1 MASKKTWCW
10 LVVVLLSG
18 LGARETR
25 AEGALTFFGGANIG
39 GDLNLL
45 TDGGDLDIAASIE
58 NSPLFGL
65 RVGTQGF
72 PLGFEGSLTYSPSA
86 LIGGIDDAVDIQ
98 TSILFVEANVLLIL
112 LPGPVAPFVTGGLG
126 VHYLDFEVADLAS
139 TSQSRFGWNVGGG
152 LKVNIERIAIRVDVR
167 DHVTTLGVGD
177 FGFVSDLIGL
187 GSADARVHNVE
198 LSLGVGIRF

>member
-1 MASKKTWCW
+1 MASKKAWCW
-10 LVVVLLSG
+10 LVVLLVSG
-18 LGARETR
+18 LGSGEAQ

-39 GDLNLL
+39 GDLDLL
-45 TDGGDLDIAASIE
+45 TDDDLDLATSIE

-65 RVGTQGF
+65 RVGSQGF

-86 LIGGIDDAVDIQ
+86 VIGGIDDAVDIQ
-98 TSILFVEANVLLIL
+98 TNILFVEANVLLIL

-126 VHYLDFEVADLAS
+126 VHYLDFDLADLAS
-139 TSQSRFGWNVGGG
+139 TSQTRFGWNVGGG

-167 DHVTTLGVGD
+167 DHVTTLGVGG